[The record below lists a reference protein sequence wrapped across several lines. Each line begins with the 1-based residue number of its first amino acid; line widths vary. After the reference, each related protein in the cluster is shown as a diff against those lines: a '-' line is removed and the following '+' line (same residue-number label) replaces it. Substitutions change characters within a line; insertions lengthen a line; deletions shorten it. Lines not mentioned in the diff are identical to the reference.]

1 MFRRLR
7 LSANATRSL
16 AGHSGVR
23 SVQREMPGSSHLL
36 PVQTASL
43 QMHRSL
49 TCVRTSSYSALY
61 LSMRKEIN
69 RVRSTTVLLVRKDAH
84 VALAGDGQVT
94 LGETVMKA
102 SAKKVRRLY
111 NDQILAGFAGAT
123 GDAFAL
129 LTRFE
134 AKLEQYHG
142 NLERASIELS
152 KEWRTD
158 KMLRHLEALLVVADR
173 KASFL
178 LSGNG
183 DVIAP
188 DEGVLA
194 IGSGGSYAL
203 AAARALIKHTDLSAR
218 DVAVEA
224 LRIAGEICIYSNQN
238 IVVEELA

>member
-1 MFRRLR
+1 MSKDR
-7 LSANATRSL
+7 N
-16 AGHSGVR
+16 
-23 SVQREMPGSSHLL
+23 
-36 PVQTASL
+36 
-43 QMHRSL
+43 
-49 TCVRTSSYSALY
+49 
-61 LSMRKEIN
+61 K
-69 RVRSTTVLLVRKDAH
+69 VRSTTVLLVRKDTR

-102 SAKKVRRLY
+102 SARKVRRLY

-123 GDAFAL
+123 GDAFSL

-142 NLERASIELS
+142 NLERAAIELS

-158 KMLRHLEALLVVADR
+158 KMLRHLEALLVVAD
-173 KASFL
+173 KKSSFL

-218 DVAVEA
+218 DIAVEA

-238 IVVEELA
+238 IVVEEL

>member
-1 MFRRLR
+1 M
-7 LSANATRSL
+7 
-16 AGHSGVR
+16 
-23 SVQREMPGSSHLL
+23 
-36 PVQTASL
+36 SL
-43 QMHRSL
+43 QMLSL
-49 TCVRTSSYSALY
+49 TYIQTSSYSLVTKA
-61 LSMRKEIN
+61 MRKESN
-69 RVRSTTVLLVRKDAH
+69 RVRSTTVLLVRKDAR

-94 LGETVMKA
+94 LGETVMKV

-134 AKLEQYHG
+134 TKLEQYHG
-142 NLERASIELS
+142 NLERAAIELS

-158 KMLRHLEALLVVADR
+158 KMLRQLESMLVVADK

-188 DEGVLA
+188 DEGILA

-218 DVAVEA
+218 DIAVEA

-238 IVVEELA
+238 IIVEEL

>member
-1 MFRRLR
+1 
-7 LSANATRSL
+7 
-16 AGHSGVR
+16 
-23 SVQREMPGSSHLL
+23 
-36 PVQTASL
+36 
-43 QMHRSL
+43 MH
-49 TCVRTSSYSALY
+49 
-61 LSMRKEIN
+61 KERN
-69 RVRSTTVLLVRKDAH
+69 RVRSTTVLLVRKGDR

-102 SAKKVRRLY
+102 SARKVRRLY

-134 AKLEQYHG
+134 SKLEQFHG
-142 NLERASIELS
+142 NLERAAIELS

-158 KMLRHLEALLVVADR
+158 KMLRHLEALLVVAD
-173 KASFL
+173 KKSSFL

-188 DEGVLA
+188 DEGVLS

-218 DVAVEA
+218 DIAVEA

-238 IVVEELA
+238 IVVEELESGSV

>member
-1 MFRRLR
+1 M
-7 LSANATRSL
+7 
-16 AGHSGVR
+16 HS
-23 SVQREMPGSSHLL
+23 
-36 PVQTASL
+36 QTP
-43 QMHRSL
+43 R
-49 TCVRTSSYSALY
+49 
-61 LSMRKEIN
+61 I
-69 RVRSTTVLLVRKDAH
+69 RSTTVLLVRKDEH

-94 LGETVMKA
+94 LGETIMKA

-111 NDQILAGFAGAT
+111 NDTILAGFAGAT
-123 GDAFAL
+123 ADAFSL

-158 KMLRHLEALLVVADR
+158 KVLRHLEALLVVADE
-173 KASFL
+173 KNSFL

-188 DEGVLA
+188 DDGVLA

-203 AAARALIKHTDLSAR
+203 AAARALMKHTKLSAR
-218 DVAVEA
+218 EVATEA
-224 LRIAGEICIYSNQN
+224 LLVAGEVCIFSNQST
-238 IVVEELA
+238 IVVEV